1 MTEIMVA
8 IDGCEH
14 SPRIVDTAT
23 QLAKSLCAKVVLVYV
38 APKLS
43 VPDEYAMSINQ
54 EEDADT
60 EDYYREFSER
70 VLGDLDAR
78 AEAQRVPV
86 ETLFGVGHPAEF
98 ILEKAKERG
107 TSMIVI
113 GVHGLRRLGKLKAL
127 GSTSR
132 RLIEDST
139 IPVVAV
145 P

>member
-8 IDGCEH
+8 IDGCAH
-14 SPRIVDTAT
+14 SQRIVDTAVG
-23 QLAKSLCAKVVLVYV
+23 LAKSESAKLVLVYV

-43 VPDEYAMSINQ
+43 VPDEYANS
-54 EEDADT
+54 EEREEPNV
-60 EDYYREFSER
+60 EDYYQEFSER
-70 VLGDLDAR
+70 VLGDLHAR
-78 AEAQRVPV
+78 VKAQKVPV
-86 ETLFGVGHPAEF
+86 EELFGIGNPVEF
-98 ILEKAKERG
+98 ILAKAKARG

-113 GVHGLRRLGKLKAL
+113 GVHGLHSVRKLKAL

-132 RLIEDST
+132 RIIENSP

>member
-23 QLAKSLCAKVVLVYV
+23 QLAKSLSAKVVLVYV

-54 EEDADT
+54 EDADT
-60 EDYYREFSER
+60 EDYYQEFSQR

-78 AEAQRVPV
+78 AEAQQVPV

-113 GVHGLRRLGKLKAL
+113 GVHGLRRLGRLKAF